1 MLEQFQLISQSI
13 VHLEQRMIRMDQKI
27 DQMDRRMDRMDQRMD
42 RMDQRITEMDERL
55 TREIRE
61 SEARTRLYIENTVT
75 KKIDILFEGYQQ
87 NLEKQRELE
96 EQTGRMQDQI
106 EDLQVRMAV
115 QEGKTA

>member
-27 DQMDRRMDRMDQRMD
+27 DQ
-42 RMDQRITEMDERL
+42 MDQRITEMDERL